1 MRTLGRAARRPA
13 DSGTFLPD
21 VFPKFA
27 EAGMRLREG
36 TATILAGPPG
46 AMKTALALYWVGRM
60 NLPTLYM
67 SCDSEDFE
75 VVERVAAMMSGDT
88 VQQVRANPE
97 KYAEALDKLNLR
109 FTFDDSPGYKDVE
122 LDVAAYAEVYGA
134 WPKVIVIDNVMN
146 LTGENESEW
155 AAHRDHMRVVHRL
168 TRITRAS
175 VLVLAHMSDDRSDT
189 TTPAPRSKLMGKI
202 GALPKLII
210 SLAFDGQHLKAAP
223 VKSRWGRADAS
234 GQSFETLWVDP
245 ARFQM
250 FNSREDFLSGRPA

>member
-21 VFPKFA
+21 IFPKFA

-67 SCDSEDFE
+67 SADSEDFE

-88 VQQVRANPE
+88 VAQVRANPE
-97 KYAEALDKLNLR
+97 KYADQLDSLNMR
-109 FTFDDSPGYKDVE
+109 MTFEDSPTYKDVE
-122 LDVAAYAEVYGA
+122 LEVAAYAEVHGA

-146 LTGENESEW
+146 LVGENESEW

-175 VLVLAHMSDDRSDT
+175 VLVLAHMSDDRADT
-189 TTPAPRSKLMGKI
+189 SIPAPRSKLMGKI

-210 SLAFDGQHLKAAP
+210 SLAFDGERLKAAP

-234 GQSFETLWVDP
+234 GQTYVELWVDP
-245 ARFQM
+245 ARFQL
-250 FNSREDFLSGRPA
+250 FNSQADFHAGRPA